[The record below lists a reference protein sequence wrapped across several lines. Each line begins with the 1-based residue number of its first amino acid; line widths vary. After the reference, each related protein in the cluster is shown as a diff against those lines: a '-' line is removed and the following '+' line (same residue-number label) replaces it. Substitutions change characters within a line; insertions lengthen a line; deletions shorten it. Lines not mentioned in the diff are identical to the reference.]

1 MRDRTEE
8 PLISPAHLARSPH
21 RRREPTSD
29 IPRYDAI
36 HRALLSG
43 LLGNVGQKTDPHEY
57 TGARGMHFNIFP
69 GSSLFQREPQWV
81 MAAELVETTRLYAR
95 TVAKI
100 HPEWIEGLADH
111 LVKRTYS
118 DPHWNPDTA
127 HVVAYEKVTLYGLT
141 IIPQRTVHYGPIDPK
156 RSREIFIQA
165 LVDGEFRLDAPFLR
179 HNQRLIDEIERLEAK
194 SRQRDVLVPPEARYD
209 FYDARI
215 PAGIYNGP
223 LFDRWRR
230 QIERQNPKILH
241 MTRHDLMM
249 HGAAGIT
256 QEQFPDFLL
265 LGELRLPLE
274 YHLEPGHPADGVTA
288 TIPLPILNQVPAERF
303 EWLVP
308 GLLREKIT
316 ALIKSLP
323 KNLRVSFVPAPDF
336 AQSAMET
343 LKPGDG
349 SLLDALAMFL
359 GKQAGFQVPIEA
371 FDPSTLLDHLHMN
384 FRIVDESGKQ
394 LAMGRDLNELRHK
407 LGVQVKATFEKLPH
421 PKYQRD
427 NITTWD
433 FDDLPESVPVQRHG
447 MTLTAYP
454 ALVDNGN
461 SVSLRLLDSKETAQA
476 AHAAGL
482 RRLLVLQLRDELQ
495 YLASNIP
502 NLREMSLYYSTLGS
516 AKDLKED
523 LIGETINRAFLVDVN
538 VRTPMEFELR
548 LQAGRRHRLIEVGR
562 EVADLASR
570 ILTTYHAVALLLSKP
585 TIPAFAP
592 SIADIKDQLAHL
604 MPKGFLTTTPDAWL
618 MHYPRYLKAIQSRI
632 QKLSTAGHTRDA
644 QHLAEVTPFWQA
656 YLARAKQNQQEKI
669 HDPQLELFRWMIEEL
684 RVSLFAQEL
693 KTAIPVSPKRL
704 EKQWEL
710 VRKPLG
716 IRWAS

>member
-1 MRDRTEE
+1 MSDRTNK
-8 PLISPAHLARSPH
+8 PLVSPSHSPRPTH
-21 RRREPTSD
+21 RRGGQKSD
-29 IPRYDAI
+29 SPRYDAI
-36 HRALLSG
+36 HRALLAG

-57 TGARGMHFNIFP
+57 TGARGTKFNIFP
-69 GSSLFQREPQWV
+69 GSVLFQHEPSWL

-95 TVAKI
+95 TAAKI
-100 HPEWIEGLADH
+100 QPEWIEGLADH
-111 LVKRTYS
+111 LVKRTYT

-141 IIPQRTVHYGPIDPK
+141 IVAQRTVHYGPIDPK

-165 LVDGEFRLDAPFLR
+165 MVDGEYHLDAPFLR

-230 QIERQNPKILH
+230 QIERQNPKILF
-241 MTRHDLMM
+241 MTRRDLMM
-249 HGAAGIT
+249 HGAADIT

-265 LGELRLPLE
+265 LNELRLPLE
-274 YHLEPGHPADGVTA
+274 YHLEPGHPADGVTV
-288 TIPLPILNQVPAERF
+288 TIPLPVLNQVPAERF

-336 AQSAMET
+336 AQAAFET

-371 FDPSTLLDHLHMN
+371 FDPSTLFDHLHMN
-384 FRIVDESGKQ
+384 FRIVDETGKE
-394 LAMGRDLNELRHK
+394 LALGRDLNEIRRK
-407 LGVQVKATFEKLPH
+407 LGVQVKATFEQLPH

-427 NITTWD
+427 NITEWD
-433 FDDLPESVPVQRHG
+433 FGDLPETLPVKRHG
-447 MTLTAYP
+447 MNLTAYP

-461 SVSLRLLDSKETAQA
+461 TVSLRLLDSKETAEA

-482 RRLLVLQLRDELQ
+482 RRLFVLQLHDELR
-495 YLASNIP
+495 YVAANMP
-502 NLREMSLYYSTLGS
+502 NLQAMSLYYSTLGP
-516 AKDLKED
+516 AKDLKDD
-523 LIGETINRAFLVDVN
+523 LVGETINRTFLPDTR
-538 VRTPMEFELR
+538 VRTQMEFELR

-562 EVADLASR
+562 EVAELANN
-570 ILTTYHAVALLLSKP
+570 ILSSYHAVSLLLSKP
-585 TIPAFAP
+585 VIPAFAAA
-592 SIADIKDQLAHL
+592 IADVKEQLAYL
-604 MPKGFLTTTPDAWL
+604 MPKGFLTTTPDTWL
-618 MHYPRYLKAIQSRI
+618 VHYPRYLKAIQLRI

-644 QHLAEVTPFWQA
+644 QHMAEVLPFWQA
-656 YLARAKQNQQEKI
+656 YLARTRQNQQERI
-669 HDPQLELFRWMIEEL
+669 HDPQLEQFRWMIEEL
-684 RVSLFAQEL
+684 RVSEFAQEL
-693 KTAIPVSPKRL
+693 KTAVPVSTKRL
-704 EKQWEL
+704 EKQWDL
-710 VRKPLG
+710 VRK
-716 IRWAS
+716 